1 MKAEIACC
9 NLKGRTFLMNDKWL
23 RSWWFVK
30 WLYPNLRIKRWFFLA
45 VVGIFLLA
53 TGFAVMNDGIAL
65 GYLELQFREIV
76 YRITGNAAR
85 TAVPVG
91 IVISIIGVV
100 AIIFGFKKML
110 QSIIAVLLPDIEG
123 RIVDVIYTR
132 RHLRRGPK
140 IVVIGGGTGLSALL
154 RGLKE
159 YTFNL
164 TAIVTVADDGGSS
177 GMLRQEMGI
186 LPPGDVRNCL
196 VALADRENIMDDL
209 FSYRFESGN
218 LKGHSLGNLLLAGL
232 TDIFGDFQKG
242 IEQVSK
248 VFALRGNVYPSTL
261 TQVVLVAD
269 KSNGQII
276 KGETAIRTSPG
287 KIKRVY
293 LEPADCQPLPKAL
306 QAIEEADLIVLGP
319 GSLYTSVMPNLL
331 VKGLREKIRDVKVP
345 CLYVCNVMTEK
356 GETDGFTASDHLR
369 AIIDHCGSSFVDAVL
384 ANKQE
389 ISVASLKLYAGE
401 GAFQVLAD
409 PRTIE
414 NLGAR
419 CFEADLVAEEGKVR
433 HDSACLAREI
443 IKLLFR
449 LKPMRERIALV
460 DTYLLH
466 RKIKRES

>member
-1 MKAEIACC
+1 M
-9 NLKGRTFLMNDKWL
+9 
-23 RSWWFVK
+23 
-30 WLYPNLRIKRWFFLA
+30 LA
-45 VVGIFLLA
+45 VGGIFLFA
-53 TGFAVMNDGIAL
+53 TGFAVMNDGVAL

-76 YRITGNAAR
+76 YRITGNTAR
-85 TAVPVG
+85 VAIPVG
-91 IVISIIGVV
+91 FIISGAGVI
-100 AIIFGFKKML
+100 AIILGFKKML
-110 QSIIAVLLPDIEG
+110 QSMITVLLPDIEG

-140 IVVIGGGTGLSALL
+140 IVEIGGGTGLSALL
-154 RGLKE
+154 HGLKE

-177 GMLRQEMGI
+177 GKLRQEMGI

-196 VALADRENIMDDL
+196 VALADREHIMEDL
-209 FSYRFESGN
+209 FSYRFETGT

-232 TDIFGDFQKG
+232 IDIFGDFQKG

-261 TQVVLVAD
+261 EQVVLVGD
-269 KSNGQII
+269 KTTGQSIR
-276 KGETAIRTSPG
+276 GETAIRESAG
-287 KIKRVY
+287 KIKRLY
-293 LEPADCQPLPKAL
+293 LEPADCRPLPEAL
-306 QAIEEADLIVLGP
+306 LAIEEADLIVLGP
-319 GSLYTSVMPNLL
+319 GSLYTSVLPNLL
-331 VKGLREKIRDVKVP
+331 VKGLSEKIREVKVP

-369 AIIDHCGSSFVDAVL
+369 AILDHCGADFVDALL

-389 ISVASLKLYAGE
+389 ISAASLKLYAEE
-401 GAFQVLAD
+401 GASQVKTD
-409 PRTIE
+409 PWVIE
-414 NLGAR
+414 SLGVR
-419 CFEADLVAEEGKVR
+419 CFEADLVSEGKTVR
-433 HDSACLAREI
+433 HDSARLAREI

-449 LKPMRERIALV
+449 LKPMGERIALV

>member
-1 MKAEIACC
+1 MTE
-9 NLKGRTFLMNDKWL
+9 KWP
-23 RSWWFVK
+23 RSWGYIK
-30 WLYPNLRIKRWFFLA
+30 WLYPNLRIKRWFMLA

-53 TGFAVMNDGIAL
+53 TGFAVMNDGVAL

-76 YRITGNAAR
+76 YRITGNTAR
-85 TAVPVG
+85 VAIPVG
-91 IVISIIGVV
+91 FFISGIGVI
-100 AIIFGFKKML
+100 AIILGFKKVL
-110 QSIIAVLLPDIEG
+110 QSMITVLLPDIEG

-132 RHLRRGPK
+132 RHLRRGPR

-154 RGLKE
+154 HGLKE

-177 GMLRQEMGI
+177 GMLRQDMGI

-196 VALADRENIMDDL
+196 VALADRENIMEDL
-209 FSYRFESGN
+209 FSYRFETGT

-232 TDIFGDFQKG
+232 IDIFGDFQKG

-261 TQVVLVAD
+261 EQVVLVGD
-269 KSNGQII
+269 KVNGQSIR
-276 KGETAIRTSPG
+276 GETAIRESKG
-287 KIKRVY
+287 KIKRVN
-293 LEPADCQPLPKAL
+293 LEPADCRPLPEAL
-306 QAIEEADLIVLGP
+306 LAIEEADLIVLGP
-319 GSLYTSVMPNLL
+319 GSLYTSVLPNLL
-331 VKGLREKIRDVKVP
+331 VKGLSEKIREVKAP

-356 GETDGFTASDHLR
+356 GETDDFTASDHLR
-369 AIIDHCGSSFVDAVL
+369 AILDHCGSNFVDALL

-389 ISVASLKLYAGE
+389 ISAAFLKLYAEE
-401 GAFQVLAD
+401 GACQVKTD
-409 PRTIE
+409 PRIIE
-414 NLGAR
+414 GLGVR
-419 CFEADLVAEEGKVR
+419 YFEADLAFEGDTVR
-433 HDSACLAREI
+433 HDPARLAREI

-449 LKPMRERIALV
+449 LKPMGERIALV